1 MEQFDLIVIGGG
13 PAGYTGAIR
22 AAQLGMKVVCVEK
35 SKTLG
40 GTCLNIGCIPSKAL
54 LDSSEHFAMAQTKFQ
69 KHGIEVSGVKINIPQ
84 MIGRKNEVVKQLTQG
99 VAGLFKKNK
108 IEWAQGLGQFAGIEG
123 DQKIVEVIG
132 ETKRTLK
139 APKVLICTG
148 SDVIELPTLKF
159 DGKKII
165 SNVEALDLQEVPGHM
180 VVVGGGVIGLELG
193 SVWKRLGAK
202 VTVVEFADK
211 LLAMMDQQIA
221 REAQR
226 SFTKQGLEFK
236 LNSQAMGAKI
246 VGNTEKSTVQLEVQ
260 DRATQAKE
268 TIECDVVLVATGRR
282 PYTDK
287 LGLDKIGLAV
297 GTEGADRGRIA
308 INDHFE
314 TAAKGVYAVGD
325 VVKGPMLAHKAEEE
339 AIAAV
344 EIMAGQ
350 AGHVNYH
357 AIPNVIYTHPE
368 IATVGY
374 TEEELK
380 AKNIEFK
387 TGTFPFLANGRA
399 KAMEES
405 EGLVK
410 VIADAKTDRV
420 LGVHI
425 FGPQASNLIAEATS
439 VIEFGGSAEDIAR
452 TCHAH
457 PTLTEAVKEAALDVA
472 KRRINL

>member
-1 MEQFDLIVIGGG
+1 MEQFDLIIIGGG

-35 SKTLG
+35 SKSLG

-54 LDSSEHFAMAQTKFQ
+54 LESSEHFSVATHKFAS
-69 KHGIEVSGVKINIPQ
+69 HGIEMTGLKANIPQ
-84 MIGRKNEVVKQLTQG
+84 MMTRKNDIVKQLTQG

-108 IEWAQGLGQFAGIEG
+108 IEWAQGHGRFQASNG
-123 DQKIVEVIG
+123 DQKVIEVEG
-132 ETKRTLK
+132 ASGKRTLC

-148 SDVIELPTLKF
+148 SDAIELPNLKF

-165 SNVEALDLQEVPGHM
+165 SNVEALDLQSVPGHL

-193 SVWKRLGAK
+193 SVWKRLGAQ
-202 VTVVEFADK
+202 VTVVEFGEK
-211 LLAMMDQQIA
+211 LLLSIDQQIA
-221 REAQR
+221 NEAYK
-226 SFTKQGLEFK
+226 SLTKQGLQFK
-236 LNSQAMGAKI
+236 LNSQAMSAKA
-246 VGNTEKSTVQLEVQ
+246 VGNKMQLETE
-260 DRATQAKE
+260 DRTTKAKE
-268 TIECDVVLVATGRR
+268 SIECDLILVSTGRR
-282 PYTDK
+282 PYTDQ
-287 LGLDKIGLAV
+287 LDLDKIGVKL
-297 GTEGADRGRIA
+297 GTEGADRGRIP
-308 INDHFE
+308 ISDHFE
-314 TAAKGVYAVGD
+314 TSAKGVYAVGD
-325 VVKGPMLAHKAEEE
+325 VVKGLMLAHKAEEE

-344 EIMAGQ
+344 EIMAGF

-357 AIPNVIYTHPE
+357 SIPNVIYIWPE
-368 IATVGY
+368 IATVGF

-380 AKNIEFK
+380 KQGKEYKA
-387 TGTFPFLANGRA
+387 GTFPFMANGRA
-399 KAMEES
+399 KTMGDS

-410 VIADAKTDRV
+410 ILADAKTDQV

-425 FGPQASNLIAEATS
+425 FGPRASDLISEAVS

-457 PTLTEAVKEAALDVA
+457 PTLSEAVKEAALDVA

>member
-1 MEQFDLIVIGGG
+1 MEQFDLIVIGSG

-22 AAQLGMKVVCVEK
+22 AAQLGMKVVIVEK

-54 LDSSEHFAMAQTKFQ
+54 LDSSEHFAAAQTKFQ
-69 KHGIEVSGVKINIPQ
+69 KHGIEISGIKSNIPH
-84 MIGRKNEVVKQLTQG
+84 MIARKNEIVKQFTQG
-99 VAGLFKKNK
+99 VAGLMKKNK
-108 IEWAQGLGQFAGIEG
+108 IEVASGFAKFAGLEG
-123 DQKIVEVIG
+123 DLKVVEVEG
-132 ETKRTLK
+132 DSKRTLK
-139 APKVLICTG
+139 AAKVLICTG
-148 SDVIELPTLKF
+148 SEVVELPSLKF

-165 SNVEALDLQEVPGHM
+165 SNVEALNLEKVPGHM

-193 SVWKRLGAK
+193 SVWKRMGAK

-221 REAQR
+221 KEAQK

-236 LNSQAMGAKI
+236 LNAQAMGAKI
-246 VGNTEKSTVQLEVQ
+246 SGDTIQLEVQ
-260 DRATQAKE
+260 DRASGNKE
-268 TIECDVVLVATGRR
+268 TIECDLVLVATGRR
-282 PYTDK
+282 PYTDN
-287 LGLDKIGLAV
+287 LNLDKVKLAV

-314 TAAKGVYAVGD
+314 TAVKGIYAVGD

-368 IATVGY
+368 IASVGY

-380 AKNIEFK
+380 AKGTEIK
-387 TGTFPFLANGRA
+387 TGTFPFMANGRA
-399 KAMEES
+399 RAMDES

-425 FGPQASNLIAEATS
+425 FGPQASNLIAEAVTI
-439 VIEFGGSAEDIAR
+439 IEFGGSSEDIAR

-457 PTLTEAVKEAALDVA
+457 PTLTEVLKEAALDVA

>member
-1 MEQFDLIVIGGG
+1 MEQFDLIVIGSG

-22 AAQLGMKVVCVEK
+22 AAQLGMKVVIVEK
-35 SKTLG
+35 GKTLG
-40 GTCLNIGCIPSKAL
+40 GTCLNVGCIPSKAL
-54 LDSSEHFAMAQTKFQ
+54 LDSSEQFYAAQTKFQ
-69 KHGIEVSGVKINIPQ
+69 KHGIEFTGIKSNIPQ
-84 MIGRKNEVVKQLTQG
+84 MIGRKNEIVKQFTQG
-99 VAGLFKKNK
+99 IAGLMKKNK
-108 IEWAQGLGQFAGIEG
+108 IEVAQGLAKFTGLEGNFKIVAVEG
-123 DQKIVEVIG
+123 D
-132 ETKRTLK
+132 TKRTLK
-139 APKVLICTG
+139 AEKVMICTG
-148 SDVIELPTLKF
+148 SEVIELPNLKY

-165 SNVEALDLQEVPGHM
+165 SNVEALNLEKVPGHM

-193 SVWKRLGAK
+193 SVWKRMGAK

-221 REAQR
+221 KEAQK
-226 SFTKQGLEFK
+226 SFIKQGLEFK

-246 VGNTEKSTVQLEVQ
+246 SGDKVQLEVQ
-260 DRATQAKE
+260 DRTTQAKE
-268 TIECDVVLVATGRR
+268 IIDCDLVLVATGRR
-282 PYTDK
+282 PYTDN
-287 LGLDKIGLAV
+287 LGLDQVKLSV

-308 INDHFE
+308 INEHFE
-314 TAAKGVYAVGD
+314 TAVKGIYAVGD

-368 IATVGY
+368 IASVGY
-374 TEEELK
+374 TEEEVK
-380 AKNIEFK
+380 AKGIEYK
-387 TGTFPFLANGRA
+387 TGTFPFMANGRA
-399 KAMEES
+399 RAMEES

-425 FGPQASNLIAEATS
+425 FGASASTLIAEAVTI
-439 VIEFGGSAEDIAR
+439 IEFGGSAEDIAR

-457 PTLTEAVKEAALDVA
+457 PTLTEVLKEAALDVA